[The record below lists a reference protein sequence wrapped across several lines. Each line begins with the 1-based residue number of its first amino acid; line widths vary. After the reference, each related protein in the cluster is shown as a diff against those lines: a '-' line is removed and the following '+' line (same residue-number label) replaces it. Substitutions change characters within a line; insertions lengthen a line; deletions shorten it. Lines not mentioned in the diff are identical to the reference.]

1 MHTCGVPALS
11 RTLRQKLWPSILWGA
26 RNTQDRRHTG
36 YDVGFVWRQIACGCR
51 VSGPRG
57 ACRVAHRRGIMPH
70 GVRRL
75 RGWEGQLG
83 RDWGVGWGG
92 QVLIWTQRTRTN
104 GNAAARGRADPRYA
118 LSTRHTPLLQVC
130 SPHISTLVTTHTSA
144 CLADVLMALCTI
156 HLLLWRGPRDPAP
169 FPHGAAS
176 HTRAGSV
183 AHWALDLRWR
193 LAALAGFAGGSRSFA
208 ARPSATASSASGSSA
223 TLAAYSRMKACRCS
237 SASARS
243 ARA

>member
-1 MHTCGVPALS
+1 MAFPLS
-11 RTLRQKLWPSILWGA
+11 RTFRQKLWPSILWGA
-26 RNTQDRRHTG
+26 RNTQDRRHTQDTMCG
-36 YDVGFVWRQIACGCR
+36 FCVATNCVWLSRVGPSGGVQLQGGAGGASCRTVCGGCGAGR
-51 VSGPRG
+51 VSWAETG
-57 ACRVAHRRGIMPH
+57 A
-70 GVRRL
+70 
-75 RGWEGQLG
+75 
-83 RDWGVGWGG
+83 WGG
-92 QVLIWTQRTRTN
+92 VDKYSS
-104 GNAAARGRADPRYA
+104 GHRGRALMVMRPHVDVPTRYA